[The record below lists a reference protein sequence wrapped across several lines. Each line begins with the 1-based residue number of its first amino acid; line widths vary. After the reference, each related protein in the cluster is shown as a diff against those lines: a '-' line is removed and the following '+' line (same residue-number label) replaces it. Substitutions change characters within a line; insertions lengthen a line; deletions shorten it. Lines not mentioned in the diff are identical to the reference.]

1 MKNEYLYFVDFGL
14 EHITLLVCKLTDN
27 RLTEV
32 PLLLTQKIE
41 ISSHRP
47 QNVFSQIE
55 NFDYLVKLITK
66 AEKQLNKDI
75 NEIIFLSKNDA
86 FEIFFTTCKIEFK
99 KAQKILQ
106 SHKEKLSTQVL
117 KMFYEKT
124 NYLCTIL
131 DLLCNNFI
139 LDDNIEIKNPYK
151 MSCKKIILNSTIISI
166 KNSFFKNFSVFLER
180 YKIHMKHYISPC
192 IATYN
197 LMQYNLPQKGNFLF
211 IDIGSCN
218 TEYCIVMNRCVTFLD
233 KVNLGGLDMTR
244 DIATELKI
252 YIRDADKVKQKIAR
266 TDIQNTK
273 NTNTKLVVNQVE
285 QIANARLNEIIQYQN
300 GIILVTG
307 PTGSGKSTTIAS
319 LINNINENSAK
330 HIITIEDPVEYIYN
344 CKKSIVSQRQI
355 GVDTASFSDG
365 IKYALRQ
372 DPDVIF
378 IGEIR
383 DKETM
388 SAALKA
394 AETGHLVLTTL
405 HTNDAVQTINRIVNM
420 FEESNRSIV
429 RKQLSETLRA
439 TIAQKLVYSEALNK
453 RFPVCE
459 ILVSTPTI
467 KDYISKGVTEE
478 IYELISENNVDNM
491 VSMNSSLALLVSQ
504 GKITQEEALETSN
517 DENELEKLFR
527 GVYQGT
533 KNYYE

>member
-197 LMQYNLPQKGNFLF
+197 LMQYNLPKKWNFLF

-273 NTNTKLVVNQVE
+273 NTNTKFVVNQVE
-285 QIANARLNEIIQYQN
+285 QIADARLNEIIQYIKKTIQEDKN
-300 GIILVTG
+300 FKDIFFKKIYVF
-307 PTGSGKSTTIAS
+307 GSSAQYKNTADI
-319 LINNINENSAK
+319 INEIFDTEVEVLDQNCILNSDILSNKIKEEDLKTENIQIFGAVDFYVNNLNNYKNAK
-330 HIITIEDPVEYIYN
+330 RGFLFKIPSKIS
-344 CKKSIVSQRQI
+344 C
-355 GVDTASFSDG
+355 F
-365 IKYALRQ
+365 
-372 DPDVIF
+372 
-378 IGEIR
+378 
-383 DKETM
+383 
-388 SAALKA
+388 LK
-394 AETGHLVLTTL
+394 
-405 HTNDAVQTINRIVNM
+405 D
-420 FEESNRSIV
+420 
-429 RKQLSETLRA
+429 
-439 TIAQKLVYSEALNK
+439 
-453 RFPVCE
+453 
-459 ILVSTPTI
+459 IL
-467 KDYISKGVTEE
+467 Y
-478 IYELISENNVDNM
+478 
-491 VSMNSSLALLVSQ
+491 
-504 GKITQEEALETSN
+504 
-517 DENELEKLFR
+517 
-527 GVYQGT
+527 
-533 KNYYE
+533 

>member
-1 MKNEYLYFVDFGL
+1 MDFGL

-273 NTNTKLVVNQVE
+273 NTNTKFVVNQVE
-285 QIANARLNEIIQYQN
+285 QIADARLNEIIQYIKKTIQEDKN
-300 GIILVTG
+300 FKDIFFKKIYVF
-307 PTGSGKSTTIAS
+307 GSAAQYKNTTDI
-319 LINNINENSAK
+319 INEIFDTEVEVLDQNCILNSDILSNKIKEEDLKTENIQIFGAVDFYVNNLNNYKNAK
-330 HIITIEDPVEYIYN
+330 RGFLFKIPSKIS
-344 CKKSIVSQRQI
+344 C
-355 GVDTASFSDG
+355 F
-365 IKYALRQ
+365 
-372 DPDVIF
+372 
-378 IGEIR
+378 
-383 DKETM
+383 
-388 SAALKA
+388 LK
-394 AETGHLVLTTL
+394 
-405 HTNDAVQTINRIVNM
+405 D
-420 FEESNRSIV
+420 
-429 RKQLSETLRA
+429 
-439 TIAQKLVYSEALNK
+439 
-453 RFPVCE
+453 
-459 ILVSTPTI
+459 IL
-467 KDYISKGVTEE
+467 Y
-478 IYELISENNVDNM
+478 
-491 VSMNSSLALLVSQ
+491 
-504 GKITQEEALETSN
+504 
-517 DENELEKLFR
+517 
-527 GVYQGT
+527 
-533 KNYYE
+533 

>member
-14 EHITLLVCKLTDN
+14 EHITLLACKITDN

-273 NTNTKLVVNQVE
+273 NTNTKFVVNQVE
-285 QIANARLNEIIQYQN
+285 QIADARLNEIIQYIKKTIQEDKN
-300 GIILVTG
+300 FKDIFFKKIYVF
-307 PTGSGKSTTIAS
+307 GSSAQYKNTADI
-319 LINNINENSAK
+319 INEIFDTEVEVLDQNCILNSDILSNKIKEEDLKTENIQIFGAVDFYVNNLNNYKNAK
-330 HIITIEDPVEYIYN
+330 RGFLFKIPSKIS
-344 CKKSIVSQRQI
+344 C
-355 GVDTASFSDG
+355 F
-365 IKYALRQ
+365 
-372 DPDVIF
+372 
-378 IGEIR
+378 
-383 DKETM
+383 
-388 SAALKA
+388 LK
-394 AETGHLVLTTL
+394 
-405 HTNDAVQTINRIVNM
+405 D
-420 FEESNRSIV
+420 
-429 RKQLSETLRA
+429 
-439 TIAQKLVYSEALNK
+439 
-453 RFPVCE
+453 
-459 ILVSTPTI
+459 IL
-467 KDYISKGVTEE
+467 Y
-478 IYELISENNVDNM
+478 
-491 VSMNSSLALLVSQ
+491 
-504 GKITQEEALETSN
+504 
-517 DENELEKLFR
+517 
-527 GVYQGT
+527 
-533 KNYYE
+533 

>member
-14 EHITLLVCKLTDN
+14 EHITLLACKLTDN

-86 FEIFFTTCKIEFK
+86 FEVFFTTCKIEFK

-273 NTNTKLVVNQVE
+273 NTNTKFVVNQVE
-285 QIANARLNEIIQYQN
+285 QIADARLNEIIQYIKKTIQEDKN
-300 GIILVTG
+300 FKDIFFKKIYVF
-307 PTGSGKSTTIAS
+307 GSSAQYKNTTDI
-319 LINNINENSAK
+319 INEIFDTEVEVLDQNCILNSDILSNKIKEEDLKTENIQIFGAVDFYVNNLNNYKNAK
-330 HIITIEDPVEYIYN
+330 RGFLFKIPSKIS
-344 CKKSIVSQRQI
+344 C
-355 GVDTASFSDG
+355 F
-365 IKYALRQ
+365 
-372 DPDVIF
+372 
-378 IGEIR
+378 
-383 DKETM
+383 
-388 SAALKA
+388 LK
-394 AETGHLVLTTL
+394 
-405 HTNDAVQTINRIVNM
+405 D
-420 FEESNRSIV
+420 
-429 RKQLSETLRA
+429 
-439 TIAQKLVYSEALNK
+439 
-453 RFPVCE
+453 
-459 ILVSTPTI
+459 IL
-467 KDYISKGVTEE
+467 Y
-478 IYELISENNVDNM
+478 
-491 VSMNSSLALLVSQ
+491 
-504 GKITQEEALETSN
+504 
-517 DENELEKLFR
+517 
-527 GVYQGT
+527 
-533 KNYYE
+533 